1 MTAQPIN
8 FFTRTEYK
16 GQNAVD
22 LRLQGYKSDE
32 WATYK
37 QWLNGGYQVQKGQ
50 KGTGIMVVTE
60 DEKNN
65 KKAVRW
71 YRVFNIEQV
80 KEITDEE
87 KKQLKEAA

>member
-1 MTAQPIN
+1 
-8 FFTRTEYK
+8 
-16 GQNAVD
+16 
-22 LRLQGYKSDE
+22 
-32 WATYK
+32 
-37 QWLNGGYQVQKGQ
+37 
-50 KGTGIMVVTE
+50 MVVTE